1 MKWPVVK
8 PMPVVQDEKFLS
20 ILEPLRGRSAW
31 LSATSFLILL
41 NLLIALAMLVVNS
54 GRAPAASSL
63 QLDWGANFGP
73 ATTDG
78 EWWRLATAMFL
89 HFGPLHLTMNMLAL
103 WDSGRLVERWF
114 GTSRFLVLYVASGLT
129 GNLLSLVVHGDRA
142 ISGGASGAIFGIY
155 GAFLVFLLSE
165 RKRLHAGEFR
175 WMFWGAA
182 AFAIFALAFGFL
194 IPGIDNA
201 AHLGG
206 LLTGAGV
213 GFALLVPPNELIE
226 PSRQSARWLVG
237 VVLVGVIAFLVASIP
252 KPRYPW
258 SDEQQARGEIREF
271 IGADMRTNARLR
283 ALLSEQ
289 GTAGSS
295 FEQLAG
301 RIEAEVVHPYEQ
313 SFEQLSGL
321 HISPDAPSAA
331 TLERLRRYAETRRDA
346 TQALAEGI
354 REKDPQRVRDALDAV
369 RRTTSSNQKAPSGS
383 STSP

>member
-1 MKWPVVK
+1 MKPIPAVR
-8 PMPVVQDEKFLS
+8 DEKSLS
-20 ILEPLRGRSAW
+20 VLEPVRGRSAW
-31 LSATSFLILL
+31 LSATSFLITL
-41 NLLIALAMLVVNS
+41 NLLIALAMFVANT
-54 GRAPAASSL
+54 GRSASASSL
-63 QLDWGANFGP
+63 QLEWGANFGP

-89 HFGPLHLTMNMLAL
+89 HFGPLHLAMNMLAL

-114 GTSRFLVLYVASGLT
+114 GPARFVTLYVASGLS

-142 ISGGASGAIFGIY
+142 VSGGASGAIFGIY
-155 GAFLVFLLSE
+155 GALLVFLLSE
-165 RKRLHAGEFR
+165 RKRLHAAEFQ

-182 AFAIFALAFGFL
+182 AFAILALTFGLL

-206 LLTGAGV
+206 LLAGGGV
-213 GFALLVPPNELIE
+213 GFVLLAPPKCIGRSFG
-226 PSRQSARWLVG
+226 PARWVVG
-237 VVLVGVIAFLVASIP
+237 VALVAVISVLVASIP

-271 IGADMRTNARLR
+271 IGEDMRTNARLR

-289 GTAGSS
+289 GAAGAS

-301 RIEAEVVHPYEQ
+301 RIEAEVVHSYEQ
-313 SFEQLSGL
+313 SFEQLSAL
-321 HISPDAPSAA
+321 HISPNAPSAA
-331 TLERLRRYAETRRDA
+331 TLESLRRYAETRRDA

-354 REKDPQRVRDALDAV
+354 REKNPKRVRDALDAV
-369 RRTTSSNQKAPSGS
+369 RQTGREIQRAPSGA
-383 STSP
+383 STSQ

>member
-1 MKWPVVK
+1 MKWRVVK
-8 PMPVVQDEKFLS
+8 PMSVVQDENSLS
-20 ILEPLRGRSAW
+20 ILEPLRGRSIW

-41 NLLIALAMLVVNS
+41 NCLIALTMLVVNTNRSTS
-54 GRAPAASSL
+54 GSSL
-63 QLDWGANFGP
+63 QLEWGANFGP

-89 HFGPLHLTMNMLAL
+89 HFGPMHLVMNMLAL

-114 GTSRFLVLYVASGLT
+114 GTVRFVALYLASGLA
-129 GNLLSLVVHGDRA
+129 GNLLSLVIQGDRA
-142 ISGGASGAIFGIY
+142 VSGGASGAIFGIY
-155 GAFLVFLLSE
+155 GALLVFLLSE

-206 LLTGAGV
+206 LLAGMGV
-213 GFALLVPPNELIE
+213 GFVLLVPPKNTW
-226 PSRQSARWLVG
+226 PSRQSARWVAG
-237 VVLVGVIAFLVASIP
+237 VVLVGMIAFLVASIP

-271 IGADMRTNARLR
+271 IGEDMRTNARLR

-289 GTAGSS
+289 GTAASS

-301 RIEAEVVHPYEQ
+301 RIETEVVHSYEQ
-313 SFEQLSGL
+313 SFEQLSNL

-346 TQALAEGI
+346 TQALAESI
-354 REKDPQRVRDALDAV
+354 REKDPKRVRDALDAV
-369 RRTTSSNQKAPSGS
+369 RRSSSTLQKAPSGN

>member
-1 MKWPVVK
+1 MKWRVVK
-8 PMPVVQDEKFLS
+8 PMSVVQDENSLS
-20 ILEPLRGRSAW
+20 ILEPLRGRSLW

-41 NLLIALAMLVVNS
+41 NFLIALTMLVVNTNRSTS
-54 GRAPAASSL
+54 GSSL

-89 HFGPLHLTMNMLAL
+89 HFGPMHLLMNMLAL

-114 GTSRFLVLYVASGLT
+114 GTVRFVALYLASGLA
-129 GNLLSLVVHGDRA
+129 GNLLSLVIQGDRA
-142 ISGGASGAIFGIY
+142 VSGGASGAIFGIY
-155 GAFLVFLLSE
+155 GALLAFLLSE

-206 LLTGAGV
+206 LLAGMGV
-213 GFALLVPPNELIE
+213 GFVLLVPPKNTW
-226 PSRQSARWLVG
+226 PSRQSARWVSG
-237 VVLVGVIAFLVASIP
+237 VVLVGMIAFLVASIP

-271 IGADMRTNARLR
+271 IGEDMRTNARLR

-301 RIEAEVVHPYEQ
+301 RIEAEVVHSYEE
-313 SFEQLSGL
+313 SFEQLSNL

-346 TQALAEGI
+346 TQALAESI

-369 RRTTSSNQKAPSGS
+369 RRSSSTLQKAPSGN

>member
-1 MKWPVVK
+1 MKWRVVK
-8 PMPVVQDEKFLS
+8 PMSVVQDENSLS
-20 ILEPLRGRSAW
+20 ILEPLRGRSIW

-41 NLLIALAMLVVNS
+41 NCLIALTMLVVNTNRSTS
-54 GRAPAASSL
+54 GSSL
-63 QLDWGANFGP
+63 QLEWGANFGP

-89 HFGPLHLTMNMLAL
+89 HFGPMHLLMNMLAL

-114 GTSRFLVLYVASGLT
+114 GTVRFVALYLASGLA
-129 GNLLSLVVHGDRA
+129 GNLLSLVIQGDRA
-142 ISGGASGAIFGIY
+142 VSGGASGAIFGIY
-155 GAFLVFLLSE
+155 GALLVFLLSE

-206 LLTGAGV
+206 LLAGMGV
-213 GFALLVPPNELIE
+213 GFVLLVPPKNTW
-226 PSRQSARWLVG
+226 PSRQSARWVAG
-237 VVLVGVIAFLVASIP
+237 VVLVGMIAFLVASIP

-271 IGADMRTNARLR
+271 IGEDMRTNARLR

-301 RIEAEVVHPYEQ
+301 RIEAEVVHSYEE
-313 SFEQLSGL
+313 SFEQLSNL

-346 TQALAEGI
+346 TQALAESI
-354 REKDPQRVRDALDAV
+354 REKDPKRVRDALDAV
-369 RRTTSSNQKAPSGS
+369 RRSSSTLQKAPSGN

>member
-1 MKWPVVK
+1 MKWRVVK
-8 PMPVVQDEKFLS
+8 PMSVVQDEDSLS
-20 ILEPLRGRSAW
+20 ILEPLRGRSLW

-41 NLLIALAMLVVNS
+41 NFLIALTMLVVNTYRSTS
-54 GRAPAASSL
+54 GSSL

-89 HFGPLHLTMNMLAL
+89 HFGPMHLLMNMLAL

-114 GTSRFLVLYVASGLT
+114 GTVRFIALYLASGLA
-129 GNLLSLVVHGDRA
+129 GNLLSLVIQGDRA
-142 ISGGASGAIFGIY
+142 VSGGASGAIFGIY
-155 GAFLVFLLSE
+155 GALLIFLLSE

-182 AFAIFALAFGFL
+182 AFAIFALAFGLL

-206 LLTGAGV
+206 ILAGMGV
-213 GFALLVPPNELIE
+213 GFVLLVPPKNTGQ
-226 PSRQSARWLVG
+226 SRQSARWVAG
-237 VVLVGVIAFLVASIP
+237 VVLVGVIAFQVASIP

-271 IGADMRTNARLR
+271 IGEDMRTNARLR

-289 GTAGSS
+289 GTAASS

-301 RIEAEVVHPYEQ
+301 RIEAEVVHSYEQ
-313 SFEQLSGL
+313 SFEHLANL

-354 REKDPQRVRDALDAV
+354 REKDPRRVRDALDAV
-369 RRTTSSNQKAPSGS
+369 RRTTGTIQKAPSGNS
-383 STSP
+383 VSP